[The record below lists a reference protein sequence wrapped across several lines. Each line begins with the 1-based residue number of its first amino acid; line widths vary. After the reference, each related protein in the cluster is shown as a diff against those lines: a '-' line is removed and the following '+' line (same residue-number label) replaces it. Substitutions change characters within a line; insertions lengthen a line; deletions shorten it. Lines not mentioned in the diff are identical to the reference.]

1 MCTAI
6 GLSMGDRYF
15 GRNLDLECHFGEC
28 VTLTPR
34 GFSFSLRAGGQLE
47 TRYALLGMAT
57 SAGEFPLYAEA
68 ISEAGLGMAGLNF
81 VGNAA
86 FLGGRAAES
95 TGVAVFELIPW
106 LLGQAES
113 LEEAE
118 ELLRKVTVLS
128 IAPRPDLPTAE
139 LHWFLTD
146 GEDSLVLECTREG
159 MRVYQNPTGVLT
171 NNPPF
176 PYQLARWNAM
186 PQPQPKPPLDPA
198 LLGFCTES
206 YGRDGDLLPGG
217 YSSEARF
224 LRAAWLRERVKPCDE
239 RETARVAAAFSILSS
254 VAPPY
259 GCVVG
264 ANGRMHYT
272 LYSVVANLSRGRLY
286 LRDTRGTEITSYGF
300 SDTPSSLKS

>member
-6 GLSMGDRYF
+6 GMSMGDRYF
-15 GRNLDLECHFGEC
+15 GRNLDLECHFGER

-34 GFSFSLRAGGQLE
+34 GFSFSLRAGGQVE
-47 TRYALLGMAT
+47 TRYALLGMAA

-86 FLGGRAAES
+86 FLGGRAHES

-113 LEEAE
+113 LQQAE
-118 ELLRKVTVLS
+118 ELLQRASILS

-139 LHWFLTD
+139 LHWLLTD

-159 MRVYQNPTGVLT
+159 MRIYRNPTGVLT

-176 PYQLARWNAM
+176 PYQLARWNTM
-186 PQPQPKPPLDPA
+186 PQLQPKPPLEPA
-198 LLGFCTES
+198 LLGFSAQS

-224 LRAAWLRERVKPCDE
+224 LRAAWLRERVKPCE
-239 RETARVAAAFSILSS
+239 ASESARVAAMFSILSS

-264 ANGRMHYT
+264 ADGQMHYT

-286 LRDTRGTEITSYGF
+286 LWDARGTEVTSYGF
-300 SDTPSSLKS
+300 SDPPQS

>member
-6 GLSMGDRYF
+6 GLAMGDRYF
-15 GRNLDLECHFGEC
+15 GRNLDLECHFGER

-34 GFSFSLRAGGQLE
+34 GFSFSLRAGGRVE
-47 TRYALLGMAT
+47 TRFALLGMAA
-57 SAGEFPLYAEA
+57 SVGEFPLYAEA
-68 ISEAGLGMAGLNF
+68 ISEAGLAIAGLNF

-86 FLGGRAAES
+86 FLGGRNPKS

-113 LEEAE
+113 LQMAE
-118 ELLRKVTVLS
+118 KLLREVSILS

-139 LHWFLTD
+139 LHWLLTD
-146 GEDSLVLECTREG
+146 GEEALVLECTREG
-159 MRVYQNPTGVLT
+159 MRIYRNPTGVLT

-186 PQPQPKPPLDPA
+186 PQPQPKPPIPPG

-206 YGRDGDLLPGG
+206 YGRDGDLVPGG

-224 LRAAWLRERVKPCDE
+224 LRAAWLRERVKPCE
-239 RETARVAAAFSILSS
+239 ASESARVAAAFSLLSS

-259 GCVVG
+259 GCVTG
-264 ANGRMHYT
+264 ADGRMHYT
-272 LYSVVANLSRGRLY
+272 VYSVVANLSRGRFY
-286 LRDTRGTEITSYGF
+286 LRNAPGTEITSYGF
-300 SDTPSSLKS
+300 SDPFPI